1 MKKKTFLLLIIF
13 LLIDIITK
21 LIVNHYLELMQSIVL
36 IKNFFSL
43 TKVYNY
49 GASWSILTGQR
60 WFLIILAIVI
70 LCGLIKYQTKFKENK
85 RNMVTFSLIYAG
97 IIGNLIDRVIYG
109 YVIDFFNFN
118 IFGYDYPI
126 FNMADIFIV
135 IGVLLLMYAIIKKED
150 VK

>member
-1 MKKKTFLLLIIF
+1 MKKKTLLLLIIF